1 MLLTFICV
9 EVRALSK
16 VETSIVWGPDVVGR
30 MKLDER
36 RWAVGVHAP
45 FDMPVGA
52 PDLMGTKVQIDGEL
66 FDIRGIVPNVPLSTI
81 KQGQLIELLVVA
93 C

>member
-1 MLLTFICV
+1 
-9 EVRALSK
+9 LSK

-52 PDLMGTKVQIDGEL
+52 PDLMGTQVYLDGKL
-66 FDIRGIVPNVPLSTI
+66 FEIRGIVPNVPLSTI
-81 KQGQLIELLVVA
+81 KAGQLLELLVVA
-93 C
+93 L

>member
-1 MLLTFICV
+1 MS
-9 EVRALSK
+9 E
-16 VETSIVWGPDVVGR
+16 VETAIVWGPDVVGR

-45 FDMPVGA
+45 FDMAVGA
-52 PDLMGTKVQIDGEL
+52 PDLMGTRVYLDGKL
-66 FDIRGIVPNVPLSTI
+66 FEIRGIVPNVPLSTI

>member
-1 MLLTFICV
+1 M
-9 EVRALSK
+9 SK
-16 VETSIVWGPDVVGR
+16 VETEIVWGPDVVGR

-52 PDLMGTKVQIDGEL
+52 PDLMGTKVYLDGKL
-66 FDIRGIVPNVPLSTI
+66 FEIRGIVPNVPLSTI
-81 KQGQLIELLVVA
+81 KAGQLLELLVVA
-93 C
+93 L

>member
-1 MLLTFICV
+1 
-9 EVRALSK
+9 LSK
-16 VETSIVWGPDVVGR
+16 VETAIVWGPDVVGS

-52 PDLMGTKVQIDGEL
+52 PDLMGTKVYLDGKL
-66 FDIRGIVPNVPLSTI
+66 FEIRGIVPNVPLSTI
-81 KQGQLIELLVVA
+81 KAGQLLELLVVA
-93 C
+93 L

>member
-1 MLLTFICV
+1 VT
-9 EVRALSK
+9 RLSK

-36 RWAVGVHAP
+36 RWAIGVHAP

-52 PDLMGTKVQIDGEL
+52 PGLMGTKVYLDGNL
-66 FDIRGIVPNVPLSTI
+66 FEIRGIVPNVPLSTI
-81 KQGQLIELLVVA
+81 KAGQLLELLVVA
-93 C
+93 L